1 MPWVIC
7 EPNAELQWITG
18 DRLDLI
24 DHDSFLTLPPARESP
39 RLAVP
44 GELFCAV
51 LGDIAL
57 VVAVVDLDARAIG

>member
-1 MPWVIC
+1 M
-7 EPNAELQWITG
+7 
-18 DRLDLI
+18 DLI